1 MELSVHF
8 DDLSALPDDEL
19 YALEGRRSLEPAD
32 WRRVDDELRRRRHLR
47 VNGPGLADVVEGSTM
62 PPTPTLSDLERVAS
76 SLAVKLAS
84 TEREVRRL
92 RWWVLLTPVL
102 WVLLAA
108 GSIVA
113 AQTFGGLRP

>member
-1 MELSVHF
+1 MELAVHL

-19 YALEGRRSLEPAD
+19 YVLEGRRSLDPAD

-47 VNGPGLADVVEGSTM
+47 VHALADVADTSSAQ
-62 PPTPTLSDLERVAS
+62 PTPTLSDLERVAS

-92 RWWVLLTPVL
+92 RWWVVLTPVL

-113 AQTFGGLRP
+113 AQTFGAGPKP

>member
-1 MELSVHF
+1 MHF

-47 VNGPGLADVVEGSTM
+47 VNGLADVAEGSSM

-92 RWWVLLTPVL
+92 RWWVVLTPVL

-113 AQTFGGLRP
+113 AQTFGGGLRP